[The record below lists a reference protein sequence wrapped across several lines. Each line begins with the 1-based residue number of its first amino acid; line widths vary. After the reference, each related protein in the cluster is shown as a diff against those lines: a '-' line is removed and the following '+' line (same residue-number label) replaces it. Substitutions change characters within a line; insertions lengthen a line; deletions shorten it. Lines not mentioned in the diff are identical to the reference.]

1 MKKTLLSLSILSL
14 GIISHAQVGVG
25 TNDPKA
31 TLDVVGKPTD
41 TSTPDGVI
49 APRIKRTELIA
60 KNTIY
65 TTTQTGAIV
74 YVTDIA
80 GTADAAGGKAVDVT
94 AIGYYYFD
102 GAKWVKFTPA
112 AVVQDLRFIGT
123 NNHVTQDAGV
133 GSNGTSAGTGS
144 NNIAIGKAGLK
155 SITNGSDNIGIGQN
169 ALATITDKSN
179 NIGIGQNALSLFN
192 ESTAA
197 VAIGYN
203 SLSNSTGLY
212 NTALGTGAGENL
224 TTPYSN
230 TAIGY
235 NALNKAITAD
245 LNTTVG
251 AQVAMSLTSGSNNS
265 IFGYRTARSLV
276 NGQHNTILGGNS
288 ATYIGASGIL
298 SGNTL
303 IGSEFTKPGVGL
315 ENRLIINNTSS
326 LGYSI
331 LNEPQLNLINVDKM
345 TFLGYH
351 SDVIRDYSTNS
362 ISYGTAIGAESR
374 VGASNSI
381 VLGRPPLAGAAQDN
395 IGIGT
400 IAPTNALHVK
410 TTADPVKF
418 EGLVTDATAANV
430 VVVGADGVLKTVP
443 KSGFAAS
450 TVDTT
455 NDAWVNNSSSAR
467 VELGTTSAGTA
478 RVAGTEIVATDA
490 GTLGIGTAT
499 PAATLDVTGEPTNTA
514 KLDAVLP
521 PRLTGDQLKA
531 KTYTAT
537 QNGAVVFATAGV
549 TTSAAADQTSDVNMP
564 GLYYFDGPTNKWVY
578 LGSNPVMTNYRS
590 STAQILVST
599 ADLNQVI
606 TFATTEKVIDLASDF
621 DPANSTFKMKFD
633 GYYQLSAFIGFNANQ
648 PDLSARQF
656 VGVNLK
662 IQTSPDGSTWTD
674 ATGIRAVFPGINAG
688 TGTAI
693 QVPTTILQLAKGS
706 FVRFVIQR
714 PTLSIGN
721 SDPQS
726 NQPFGTFISPN
737 GHINKPIGQTYT
749 KSFTI
754 LKVK

>member
-31 TLDVVGKPTD
+31 TLDIVGKPTD
-41 TSTPDGVI
+41 TSAPDGVI

-80 GTADAAGGKAVDVT
+80 GTADVAGGKAVDVT

-112 AVVQDLRFIGT
+112 PAVQDLRFIGN
-123 NNHVTQDAGV
+123 NNHITQDAGT

-144 NNIAIGKAGLK
+144 NNIAIGSGALN
-155 SITNGSDNIGIGQN
+155 SITASSNIV
-169 ALATITDKSN
+169 A
-179 NIGIGQNALSLFN
+179 IGQNALSKLTSITN
-192 ESTAA
+192 NDA
-197 VAIGYN
+197 VAVGN
-203 SLSNSTGLY
+203 GALRSLTTESGNTAVGSGALTFATSNY
-212 NTALGTGAGENL
+212 NTAVGVSALGSAKGDG
-224 TTPYSN
+224 SN
-230 TAIGY
+230 TAVGSSTL
-235 NALNKAITAD
+235 ASLGQGDT
-245 LNTTVG
+245 NTGV
-251 AQVAMSLTSGSNNS
+251 
-265 IFGYRTARSLV
+265 GYRTASQLGIGYR
-276 NGQHNTILGGNS
+276 NTFLGGNT
-288 ATYIGASGIL
+288 AVFLKGGGAQHND
-298 SGNTL
+298 NTFV
-303 IGSEFTKPGVGL
+303 GAEVTTANSSNPG
-315 ENRLIINNTSS
+315 
-326 LGYSI
+326 
-331 LNEPQLNLINVDKM
+331 INVTYKGTSALGHLSLNGLGSTITDI
-345 TFLGYH
+345 TNSLFLGKNATVDPTLVGVVDH
-351 SDVIRDYSTNS
+351 A
-362 ISYGTAIGAESR
+362 TAIGAYAV
-374 VGASNSI
+374 VGKSNSI
-381 VLGRPPLAGAAQDN
+381 VLGRPPLAGAVQDN
-395 IGIGT
+395 VGIGV

-410 TTADPVKF
+410 TTANPVKF

-531 KTYTAT
+531 KTYTAA

-674 ATGIRAVFPGINAG
+674 ATGIRSVFPGITAG

-706 FVRFVIQR
+706 YVRFVIQR
-714 PTLSIGN
+714 PGLTIGN
-721 SDPQS
+721 TDPQS
-726 NQPFGTFISPN
+726 NQPFGTFTSPN
-737 GHINKPIGQTYT
+737 GHINKPNGQTYT